1 MFAMA
6 IGSIDFS
13 FEQLLDALFSQTS
26 SVQHNILWQL
36 RWPRAASAFAAGGLL
51 ATAGVLMQVLLRNPL
66 ADPYILGTSG
76 GAAVFALLALLSGLG
91 GIWVTGSA
99 FAGALLSTILVFSIA
114 HGRGSWTAN
123 RLLLT
128 GVVIAFG
135 WGALISF
142 LLVIAPQMQ
151 LRGMLYWLMGDLS
164 YSQYSWS
171 GLAAL
176 LLVFTLCLP
185 MLRQLDILQRGNLQA
200 AALGVNLRHSQWII
214 FTLAALCTAIAVS
227 LAGTV
232 GFVGL
237 IVPHLLRLMIGT
249 SQHRWILP
257 GSILLGGSL
266 LVMADTLARVL
277 FAPAQLPVGVM
288 TAAIGVPLFL
298 LMLYR
303 GQQR

>member
-1 MFAMA
+1 
-6 IGSIDFS
+6 
-13 FEQLLDALFSQTS
+13 
-26 SVQHNILWQL
+26 
-36 RWPRAASAFAAGGLL
+36 
-51 ATAGVLMQVLLRNPL
+51 
-66 ADPYILGTSG
+66 
-76 GAAVFALLALLSGLG
+76 
-91 GIWVTGSA
+91 
-99 FAGALLSTILVFSIA
+99 LLSTLLVFSLA
-114 HGRGSWTAN
+114 HGRGSWTTN

-142 LLVIAPQMQ
+142 LLVIAPQTQ

-164 YSQYSWS
+164 HSQQSWS
-171 GLAAL
+171 GLIAL
-176 LLVFTLCLP
+176 FMIFLLCLP
-185 MLRQLDILQRGNLQA
+185 LLRRLDILQRGDLQA
-200 AALGVNLRHSQWII
+200 AALGVNLRHSQWSIY
-214 FTLAALCTAIAVS
+214 TLAALCTAIAVS

-237 IVPHLLRLMIGT
+237 IVPHLLRLFTGT

-257 GSILLGGSL
+257 GAILLGGSL
-266 LVMADTLARVL
+266 LVLADTLARAII
-277 FAPAQLPVGVM
+277 APTQLPVGVM

>member
-1 MFAMA
+1 MA

-13 FEQLLDALFSQTS
+13 FEQLLDSLFGQNNSIR
-26 SVQHNILWQL
+26 HDILWQL
-36 RWPRAASAFAAGGLL
+36 RWPRAASAFATGGLL

-76 GAAVFALLALLSGLG
+76 GAAVFALLALLAGLG

-99 FAGALLSTILVFSIA
+99 FAGALLSTIIVFSIA

-123 RLLLT
+123 RILLT

-142 LLVIAPQMQ
+142 LLVIAPQTQ
-151 LRGMLYWLMGDLS
+151 LRSMLYWLMGDLS
-164 YSQYSWS
+164 YSQYSWG
-171 GLAAL
+171 GLSAL
-176 LLVFTLCLP
+176 LLVFILTLPL
-185 MLRQLDILQRGNLQA
+185 LRRLDILQRGDLQA

-214 FTLAALCTAIAVS
+214 YTLAALCTAIAVS

-237 IVPHLLRLMIGT
+237 IVPHLLRLMMGT
-249 SQHRWILP
+249 SQHRWVLP
-257 GSILLGGSL
+257 GAILLGGSL
-266 LVMADTLARVL
+266 LVIADTLARVL
-277 FAPAQLPVGVM
+277 FAPTQLPVGVM
-288 TAAIGVPLFL
+288 TAALGVPLFL